1 MRRSERV
8 VGTLEAGALNRH
20 VPAARPLALFVD
32 AGGAICSNL
41 SGAVTVGSVVTKVAP
56 PSYAVRAWHA
66 AMKSAVFLTT
76 AADVAK
82 VADLSTPALVA
93 SSLNANAAQ
102 ANLLMK
108 GLVDGTSV
116 LFTKLVP
123 AAYQSARADS
133 STQTAYAGLTYLS
146 FLGAVN
152 RAPAFCGT
160 AGSGK
165 FRGLP
170 ASAMCA
176 RELAGFFAA
185 AVAQTS
191 ERVLTKARPT
201 MTTVAPIT

>member
-1 MRRSERV
+1 VRRSERV

-41 SGAVTVGSVVTKVAP
+41 RGAVTVGNVVTKVAP

-82 VADLSTPALVA
+82 VADLSTPALVV
-93 SSLNANAAQ
+93 SSLNANAKN
-102 ANLLMK
+102 ANLIMQ
-108 GLVDGTSV
+108 GVTAGTSA
-116 LFTKLVP
+116 LFNKLVP
-123 AAYQSARADS
+123 VAYQTARAES